1 MFIDKLSTMQE
12 LPDYLTKDFRENGW
26 GLYIKYRVW
35 RKPRGTTEDR
45 FADVRIFRSVGS
57 DKQIRY
63 FGMVFGYGGDKNGG
77 SVLNTED
84 TISRHSS
91 LAVLQG
97 AIDGVNSSFTFK
109 VFPVLRDSVFVYIY
123 RADGT
128 EVEVPSTEYTI
139 NYDEGTLVFNAG
151 SAYIPQTGEAL
162 RATYIPSPI
171 APKPVKRLGFF
182 TFDDVRLERLVV
194 PSFDPNDEDN
204 ESVLPDGDG
213 ITTDYVIN
221 TTYQIKGVTVYLN
234 GIKQK
239 EGAAADGGSYT
250 FNPATKTI
258 HFHTAPAPGVDV
270 RVEYI
275 KILTGTELDGV
286 IDLGDLEAGRNFD
299 PNDIKSVFKAVYS
312 TLYFLRPSFPTTLS
326 VTPLDNVSNT
336 WRRDSGI
343 FYWGN
348 INKDRII
355 LFMRPDP
362 SVGPEETYF
371 APLYI
376 GRLRTTKNSPRRN
389 LVIAAGTRKQDIPTY
404 AKGMK
409 IGYYIVDYGP
419 NTTGGNDGIQLQ
431 QTYGGVNYNRHYM
444 AFITHDKAIDNGEA
458 RLNPSVYSGKYHIS
472 PFYIVHPNDGFVGTL
487 DDVFAVHPKNIAQLD
502 ELEIEYRE
510 NNPLKEEIGVGDGS
524 RKVFWLTHSPS
535 YPDGTDFTANPFTA
549 QPIKL
554 VVEVNCVQTTDFT
567 FDYETKAI
575 TFNTAPP
582 AGAIIHA
589 EYVFK
594 QVYRFTLPDTEVSPW
609 QLEDGVP
616 YAPIGLAILKE
627 TKTLAPLTP
636 TP

>member
-1 MFIDKLSTMQE
+1 MFIDSLTTMQE
-12 LPDYLTKDFRENGW
+12 LPDALTKAFRDNGW
-26 GLYIKYRVW
+26 GLFIKYRVW
-35 RKPRGTTEDR
+35 RQPKGTREDS
-45 FADVRIFRSVGS
+45 FADVRLFRSVGS
-57 DKQIRY
+57 DKQTRY
-63 FGMVFGYGGDKNGG
+63 FGMVFGYGGDRNGG
-77 SVLNTED
+77 SILNTEE
-84 TISRHSS
+84 TISRHST

-97 AIDGVNSSFTFK
+97 TVDGVNKSFTFK
-109 VFPVLRDSVFVYIY
+109 VFPVLKESVFVYLY
-123 RADGT
+123 KDDGT

-139 NYDEGTLVFNAG
+139 NYDEGTLVFKDG
-151 SAYIPQTGEAL
+151 SAYIPKTGEEL

-204 ESVLPDGDG
+204 EAVLPDGDG
-213 ITTDYVIN
+213 VTQDFVIN
-221 TTYQIKGVTVYLN
+221 TTYEIKGVSVYLN
-234 GIKQK
+234 GVRQK
-239 EGAAADGGSYT
+239 EGPLTEGGEYT
-250 FNPATKTI
+250 FNPVTKTI
-258 HFHTAPAPGVDV
+258 HFHSAPAPGVDV

-286 IDLGDLEAGRNFD
+286 IDLGDIQAGRNFTPD
-299 PNDIKSVFKAVYS
+299 DVKSLFNAVYS
-312 TLYFLRPSFPTTLS
+312 TLYYLRPSMPTALS
-326 VTPLDNVSNT
+326 ITPLDNVSST
-336 WRRDSGI
+336 FRRDSGVY
-343 FYWGN
+343 YWGN
-348 INKDRII
+348 VNKDRII
-355 LFMRPDP
+355 MFLRPDP
-362 SVGPEETYF
+362 SVGPENTYF
-371 APLYI
+371 TPLYI

-389 LVIAAGTRKQDIPTY
+389 LVIAAGARKKDLSNYSTN
-404 AKGMK
+404 KK

-419 NTTGGNDGIQLQ
+419 NTCNGNDGIQLQ
-431 QTYGGVNYNRHYM
+431 QTYGGVNYNKHYM

-510 NNPLKEEIGVGDGS
+510 NNPFREEIGVGDGS
-524 RKVFWLTHSPS
+524 RRVFWLTHSPS

-554 VVEVNCVQTTDFT
+554 DVEIDCVKTTDFT

-582 AGAIIHA
+582 AGAIIVA

-594 QVYRFTLPDTEVSPW
+594 QVYRFTLPDTEISPW
-609 QLEDGVP
+609 QLEDVVP
-616 YAPIGLAILKE
+616 YAPIGLGILKE
-627 TKTLAPLTP
+627 TKTLSPLTP